1 MGPIVVMARR
11 PSLHIP
17 VPPEDVQD
25 EVGHIQT
32 IARISSFQSEMAGTA
47 VLQGDPPQWVVQVR
61 PGRLNFDLTSACTA
75 KSLPMLLEPTVT
87 TPLSQSLLRI
97 KSCVPL
103 QGLAQELRRRLRL
116 NLFNFD
122 LLRPSADQPGRP
134 SQATAWQEPV
144 RVRRA
149 LWPLLSMSLMIHI
162 SLAALFCVPV

>member
-61 PGRLNFDLTSACTA
+61 AGHLKEVDVLSACTA
-75 KSLPMLLEPTVT
+75 KLC
-87 TPLSQSLLRI
+87 
-97 KSCVPL
+97 KC
-103 QGLAQELRRRLRL
+103 
-116 NLFNFD
+116 F
-122 LLRPSADQPGRP
+122 
-134 SQATAWQEPV
+134 
-144 RVRRA
+144 
-149 LWPLLSMSLMIHI
+149 
-162 SLAALFCVPV
+162 

>member
-61 PGRLNFDLTSACTA
+61 PGRLSIVIASACTA
-75 KSLPMLLEPTVT
+75 QSLPMLLEPTVT
-87 TPLSQSLLRI
+87 TSLWQSVLRI
-97 KSCVPL
+97 RSCMPL

-134 SQATAWQEPV
+134 SQATAWHGPKGLCAEHSGLSSPCHSWYTS
-144 RVRRA
+144 
-149 LWPLLSMSLMIHI
+149 LWLHYSAPI
-162 SLAALFCVPV
+162 

>member
-61 PGRLNFDLTSACTA
+61 AYKVSVDASRVTSGRTS
-75 KSLPMLLEPTVT
+75 L
-87 TPLSQSLLRI
+87 
-97 KSCVPL
+97 
-103 QGLAQELRRRLRL
+103 
-116 NLFNFD
+116 
-122 LLRPSADQPGRP
+122 
-134 SQATAWQEPV
+134 WQIV
-144 RVRRA
+144 GYMFKDV
-149 LWPLLSMSLMIHI
+149 
-162 SLAALFCVPV
+162 

>member
-61 PGRLNFDLTSACTA
+61 AKFVIPSLCFT
-75 KSLPMLLEPTVT
+75 KSLPMLLKCT
-87 TPLSQSLLRI
+87 
-97 KSCVPL
+97 
-103 QGLAQELRRRLRL
+103 
-116 NLFNFD
+116 
-122 LLRPSADQPGRP
+122 
-134 SQATAWQEPV
+134 ATAFLWQVVVCMFE
-144 RVRRA
+144 
-149 LWPLLSMSLMIHI
+149 
-162 SLAALFCVPV
+162 AARLCRG